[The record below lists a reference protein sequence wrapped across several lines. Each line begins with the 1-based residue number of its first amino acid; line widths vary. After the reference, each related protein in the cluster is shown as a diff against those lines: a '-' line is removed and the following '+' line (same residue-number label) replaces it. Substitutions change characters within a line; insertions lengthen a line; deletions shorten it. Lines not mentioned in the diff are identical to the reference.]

1 MWNVL
6 PSRICL
12 HILHLVIL
20 ITIPEKAAYGDK
32 PAPLR
37 PELKTTFSHKCQM
50 IAWSQAVC
58 ALATLMDTR
67 PLCLIQGV
75 WAFGEETNTRRTT
88 WKSFYGTLAA
98 ILLSSGTKEKITITL
113 LAMALLQGPPLLLVD
128 WPVSWYLFYIV
139 DSGVKSVRKNTNKPT
154 ITHRGKEVKEKGR
167 NMSSFYLLSVPF
179 AQTQGRFV
187 QQFATMRKCTSTLK
201 LSLYYPLT

>member
-6 PSRICL
+6 PSRICF

-20 ITIPEKAAYGDK
+20 TTIPEKAAYGDK

-37 PELKTTFSHKCQM
+37 LVLKTTFSHKCQM

-58 ALATLMDTR
+58 ALATLMDTS

-75 WAFGEETNTRRTT
+75 WAFGEETNTRMTT

-98 ILLSSGTKEKITITL
+98 ILLQSGTKEKIMITL
-113 LAMALLQGPPLLLVD
+113 LGYGPPPWPSTPLGGLACLLVSLLHC
-128 WPVSWYLFYIV
+128 VL
-139 DSGVKSVRKNTNKPT
+139 G
-154 ITHRGKEVKEKGR
+154 GQECEEK
-167 NMSSFYLLSVPF
+167 Y
-179 AQTQGRFV
+179 
-187 QQFATMRKCTSTLK
+187 K
-201 LSLYYPLT
+201 